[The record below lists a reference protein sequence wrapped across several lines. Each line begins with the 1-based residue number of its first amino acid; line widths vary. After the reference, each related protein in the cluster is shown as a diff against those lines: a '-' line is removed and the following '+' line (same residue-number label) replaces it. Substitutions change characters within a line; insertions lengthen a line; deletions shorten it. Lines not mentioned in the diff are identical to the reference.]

1 MFHRHRTLET
11 ISAQHRADGESQRI
25 DTISRRHQ
33 QEQQEQLCQS
43 GALLR
48 CLHII

>member
-33 QEQQEQLCQS
+33 QEQQ
-43 GALLR
+43 
-48 CLHII
+48 